1 MLGSAFRTLWVGQTL
16 SLFGSQITLLALP
29 LSAILVLDAT
39 PLEMGLLS
47 AVEYAPFLF
56 LTLFAGAWIDRV
68 RRRPVM
74 IAANVA
80 RAGLIGAVPI
90 AAALGVLSIPFL
102 AIVAFAAGCGAVLFE
117 VSFLAYIPSLVGRER
132 LTSANTR
139 LFSSASA
146 AEVAG
151 PGLAGTLVSVVG
163 APFALVADALSY
175 LVSAASL
182 ISIRQPEP
190 PPAPRSGRDLKA
202 EIGEGLRVTFR
213 HPMLRP
219 FAFEAATFNL
229 FSAMLNAVFLLFLT
243 RELGFE
249 PAAVGSIFVVG
260 AVGSLIGSM
269 VAARLAARLGLG
281 PTILGAMI
289 VACTVYLVIPLV
301 GGASVA
307 SGAVLGGVFA
317 VAGAFI
323 AITVIH
329 VMTIRQTVTP
339 NRLLARMNASYRT
352 LGYGIMPI
360 GALLGGVIGEAL
372 GLRVALGVAAI
383 GIACAPLWVVFSPI
397 PRIGHIADVGPA
409 AEPDLVP
416 EAPAHAPGVR
426 PVATPTEAG

>member
-1 MLGSAFRTLWVGQTL
+1 MLGMAFRTLWVGQTL
-16 SLFGSQITLLALP
+16 SLFGSQVTFLALP
-29 LSAILVLDAT
+29 LAAILVLHASAF
-39 PLEMGLLS
+39 EMGVLG
-47 AVEYAPFLF
+47 AVEFAPFLF
-56 LTLFAGAWIDRV
+56 LTLFAGAWVDRV

-74 IAANVA
+74 IAANLA
-80 RAGLIGAVPI
+80 RAELIGAVPI

-102 AIVAFAAGCGAVLFE
+102 AVVAFAAGCGAVLFE
-117 VSFLAYIPSLVGRER
+117 VAFLAYVPSLVGRDR
-132 LTSANTR
+132 LTAANTR

-146 AEVAG
+146 ADVVG
-151 PGLAGTLVSVVG
+151 PGLAGTLVSLVG
-163 APFALVADALSY
+163 APFALAADALSY

-182 ISIRQPEP
+182 IAIRQPEP
-190 PPAPRSGRDLKA
+190 APAVAVRRDLRA

-243 RELGFE
+243 RELGFA

-260 AVGSLIGSM
+260 ALGSLAGSM
-269 VAARLAARLGLG
+269 VAGRIAGRIGLG
-281 PTILGAMI
+281 PTLLGSMI
-289 VACTVYLVIPLV
+289 AACSVYLVIPFV
-301 GGASVA
+301 GGSSVLTA
-307 SGAVLGGVFA
+307 AVLAGVFA

-339 NRLLARMNASYRT
+339 DRLLARMNASYRT

-372 GLRVALGVAAI
+372 GLRATLAVAAA
-383 GIACAPLWVVFSPI
+383 GIAAAPLWVVFSPI
-397 PRIGHIADVGPA
+397 PRIRRIEDVGPM
-409 AEPDLVP
+409 PDP
-416 EAPAHAPGVR
+416 EAAPQAPGPR
-426 PVATPTEAG
+426 GLPAPTET